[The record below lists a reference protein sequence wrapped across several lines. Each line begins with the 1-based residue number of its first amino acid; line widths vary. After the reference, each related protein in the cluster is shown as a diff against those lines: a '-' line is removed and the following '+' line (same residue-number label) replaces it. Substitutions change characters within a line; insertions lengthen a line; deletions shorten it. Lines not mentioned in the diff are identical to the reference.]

1 MDVNKL
7 HTDKLETRYV
17 DSSKLSNIRK
27 NGVAKETVYDEFVKK
42 SVDTSDLVKKLS
54 SMWKLMTLKTKFL
67 IILYILLLTISAN
80 IILMIQLMKKLKEN

>member
-7 HTDKLETRYV
+7 HTDKLETTYV

-27 NGVAKETVYDEFVKK
+27 IDVAKETVYDELVKK

-54 SMWKLMTLKTKFL
+54 SM
-67 IILYILLLTISAN
+67 
-80 IILMIQLMKKLKEN
+80 

>member
-7 HTDKLETRYV
+7 HTDKLETTYV

-54 SMWKLMTLKTKFL
+54 SM
-67 IILYILLLTISAN
+67 
-80 IILMIQLMKKLKEN
+80 